1 MSVPRIHPDTVEEVR
16 SRVDIVDVVSE
27 HVVLKKQG
35 RDLTG
40 LCPFHDDKSPSFSVS
55 PTKQFYY
62 CFACGAG
69 GNAFKFLMEL
79 NKRSFSEVVLDLAR
93 RYDVPVQTLEP
104 EQRQEF
110 QRQLTERDQLYE
122 ILAIAAKFYEHA
134 LRSPGGARA
143 LDYLK
148 GARGLSEETIAQ
160 FQLGYAPGG
169 WETLKGYLVEQKRYA
184 IALVEQAGLVIE
196 RKGGGGHYDRFR
208 DRLMIPIHDA
218 QGRVIGFGG
227 RTLSGEDPKYLNSP
241 ETPLFDKG
249 KTLFGLDR
257 AKAAISKGD
266 GAIVVEG
273 YFDVIALHGAGI
285 TQAVAALGTALSS
298 HQVKLL
304 SRYTESK
311 RIILNFDADKAGD
324 RATAR
329 AIGEVET
336 LALAGDVQL
345 RILNLPGGK
354 DADEFLRS
362 RSPDAYRK
370 LIDQAPL
377 WLDWQIDRAI
387 AGRDLRQ
394 GDDFQNAIAA
404 LVQLLG
410 KLPNPSLRSHYVRL
424 CAERLA
430 DGDSHYALQL
440 DRDLRSQVKG
450 QRWHGQARKWQRKGD
465 TTLREEAEADLLRI
479 YLHLPD
485 LRRTILA
492 VLEERDL
499 EFGLSHHRFLWRQ
512 VLYLESRYEARGGE
526 GRSPEPLPNLPLEL
540 QSLPDVTR
548 EEWQPVAH
556 LLNLDELGRLAL
568 LRPELQIRAAIATLE
583 TLICKQR
590 CRHFT
595 STWLAHWLNYD
606 LLRTE
611 FERRL
616 DGEAP
621 QPLPTPD
628 PNSKIIPLHGRRSRG
643 GPATTGSLAL
653 DPDRAPEPLSLDA
666 LELAIDQAHRD
677 LLEAQ
682 DMHHQE
688 RHYLHQLEQ
697 QRRTSF
703 TDLIQ
708 HPPIPPDGFAETF
721 GEGVR
726 EDLGKE
732 WGAASAIGPDQ
743 PQGHPPDGS
752 P

>member
-1 MSVPRIHPDTVEEVR
+1 MSVPRIHPDTIEEVR

-35 RDLTG
+35 KDLAG

-55 PTKQFYY
+55 PAKQFYY

-79 NKRSFSEVVLDLAR
+79 NKRSFADVVLDLAR

-148 GARGLSEETIAQ
+148 TTRGLSEETIAQ

-184 IALVEQAGLVIE
+184 IALVEQAGLILA

-208 DRLMIPIHDA
+208 DRLMIPICDA

-227 RTLSGEDPKYLNSP
+227 RTLADEEPKYLNSP
-241 ETPLFDKG
+241 ETSLFDKG
-249 KTLFGLDR
+249 KTLFGLDK
-257 AKAAISKGD
+257 AKAAIAKGD

-285 TQAVAALGTALSS
+285 TQAVAALGTALSA

-304 SRYTESK
+304 SRYTDSK

-345 RILNLPGGK
+345 RVLNLPGGK
-354 DADEFLRS
+354 DADEFLRA
-362 RSPDAYRK
+362 RSPSAYRK
-370 LIDQAPL
+370 LIDDAPL

-394 GDDFQNAIAA
+394 GDDFQGAIAA

-430 DGDSHYALQL
+430 DGDGHYALQL

-450 QRWHGQARKWQRKGD
+450 QRWHGQSRRWLRKGD
-465 TTLREEAEADLLRI
+465 TTLREKAEADLLRI
-479 YLHLPD
+479 YLYFPK
-485 LRRTILA
+485 LRQTILA
-492 VLEERDL
+492 VMEERDL

-512 VLYLESRYEARGGE
+512 ILHLEALYKIDRCGKPQF
-526 GRSPEPLPNLPLEL
+526 PETIPNLPQAL
-540 QSLPDVTR
+540 QSLPEITR
-548 EEWQPVAH
+548 EEWKPVAH
-556 LLNLDELGRLAL
+556 LLNLDELGYLDL
-568 LRPELQIRAAIATLE
+568 LRPKLTIRVAIAAIE
-583 TLICKQR
+583 TLTSKR
-590 CRHFT
+590 LCRHLL
-595 STWLAHWLNYD
+595 SICLSHLLHYK
-606 LLRTE
+606 LLRSE

-616 DGEAP
+616 DGDAA
-621 QPLPTPD
+621 QTPF
-628 PNSKIIPLHGRRSRG
+628 PEHTSSKVIHLHVRRS
-643 GPATTGSLAL
+643 GPDLAPTTGSLAL
-653 DPDRAPEPLSLDA
+653 SPNSVPAPLDLDE
-666 LELAIDQAHRD
+666 LELAIDKTYEK
-677 LLEAQ
+677 LLETQ
-682 DMHHQE
+682 DFYYQE
-688 RHYLHQLEQ
+688 LDYLHQLEQ
-697 QRRTSF
+697 QRRISF

-708 HPPIPPDGFAETF
+708 HPPQPPEDCHESEDFSAVQWTPETS
-721 GEGVR
+721 
-726 EDLGKE
+726 
-732 WGAASAIGPDQ
+732 AAPVTFPEQEPHSEIDF
-743 PQGHPPDGS
+743 
-752 P
+752 